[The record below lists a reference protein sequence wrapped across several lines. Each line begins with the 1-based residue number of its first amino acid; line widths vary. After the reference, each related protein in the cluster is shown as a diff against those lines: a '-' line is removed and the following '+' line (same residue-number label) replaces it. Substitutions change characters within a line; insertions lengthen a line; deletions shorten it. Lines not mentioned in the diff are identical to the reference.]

1 MRAGLDDRELAVA
14 VRERLRRAGQL
25 LAGPGGVAE
34 RAVGVDLDGLPG
46 RADLAGSLPVF
57 PDGLIG
63 QPRIEGGHFSR
74 VVVEDLLH
82 DVLGDIAVEPA
93 SPSSGDAD
101 EFSIEDIMLDPPGP
115 GEVRVRVEAAGLCHS
130 DHHLIDSGYAG
141 ICKPIVPGHEGA
153 GVVESVGTS
162 ARRQAGPRRHRERA
176 LARRDVGDGQPARPA
191 VGREADPRLPR
202 RLVGRPEWHRLLTG
216 LWKAGLY
223 DLSVIVSRVCAGRL
237 DDLARG
243 FEDQADGL
251 ILRGS
256 IRLS

>member
-82 DVLGDIAVEPA
+82 DVLWDVAV
-93 SPSSGDAD
+93 D
-101 EFSIEDIMLDPPGP
+101 EAGAQRVPP
-115 GEVRVRVEAAGLCHS
+115 LM
-130 DHHLIDSGYAG
+130 
-141 ICKPIVPGHEGA
+141 
-153 GVVESVGTS
+153 
-162 ARRQAGPRRHRERA
+162 
-176 LARRDVGDGQPARPA
+176 
-191 VGREADPRLPR
+191 GREMHRFAV
-202 RLVGRPEWHRLLTG
+202 LV
-216 LWKAGLY
+216 
-223 DLSVIVSRVCAGRL
+223 
-237 DDLARG
+237 
-243 FEDQADGL
+243 
-251 ILRGS
+251 
-256 IRLS
+256 